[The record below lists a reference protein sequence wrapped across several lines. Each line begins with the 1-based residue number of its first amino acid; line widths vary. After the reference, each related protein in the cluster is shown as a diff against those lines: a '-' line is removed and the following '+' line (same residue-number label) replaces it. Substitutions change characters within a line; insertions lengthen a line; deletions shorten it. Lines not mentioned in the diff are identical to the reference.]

1 MADENWERR
10 VIEQIAVE
18 GLHEQTRARRWRIFF
33 LFLTFAF
40 LSLGLLAIVGALSQ
54 SQVSCL
60 DRCTAKVE
68 LLGELDA
75 DGPVSAENVMAGL
88 QAAFKEKGT
97 QGVVLRMN
105 GTGGGAGQA
114 GDCNDEI
121 RPLRAKYPALAT

>member
-18 GLHEQTRARRWRIFF
+18 GLREQTRARRWRIFF
-33 LFLTFAF
+33 LLLTFAF
-40 LSLGLLAIVGALSQ
+40 LSVALLGIVGALSE

-88 QAAFKEKGT
+88 QAAFKPEGCLD
-97 QGVVLRMN
+97 LRVKS
-105 GTGGGAGQA
+105 GALEPTGIA
-114 GDCNDEI
+114 I
-121 RPLRAKYPALAT
+121 FVKWVK